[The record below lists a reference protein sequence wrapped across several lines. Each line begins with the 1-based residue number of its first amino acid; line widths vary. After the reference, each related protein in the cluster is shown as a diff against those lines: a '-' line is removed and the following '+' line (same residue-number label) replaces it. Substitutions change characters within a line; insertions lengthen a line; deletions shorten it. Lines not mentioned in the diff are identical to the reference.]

1 MQYVPLFD
9 FFHILAAADQSATAG
24 LSNHHL
30 VAADIAAIFF
40 ASFLYRHVSLLLS
53 LSRTGREI
61 FAFSATRLA
70 GMPAAALSFYNLD
83 DIISKQ
89 KVDLPM
95 KRHWR

>member
-1 MQYVPLFD
+1 MQYIPLFD

-24 LSNHHL
+24 FCNHHL
-30 VAADIAAIFF
+30 VAAYVTAIFF
-40 ASFLYRHVSLLLS
+40 TSFLYRHVSLLLS

-70 GMPAAALSFYNLD
+70 GMPAATLPFYNLD
-83 DIISKQ
+83 NIISKQ